1 MRSSSSL
8 TTSGCANRRLP
19 VRAKIDHRTP
29 DVVEVLGE
37 DEYTALTLLRYL
49 PGLDVVST
57 APLRDAAQKGCTAN
71 SRKSIAP
78 EDDPRPYQELLLRL
92 GDGVQ
97 FPALKWLPEHACGA
111 ETELG
116 EADTLLRAYQDSSDR
131 AAMLATLADCS
142 ASHSRQDCRA

>member
-97 FPALKWLPEHACGA
+97 FPALKWLPRACLRRRNRIGRSRHPFA
-111 ETELG
+111 SLSG
-116 EADTLLRAYQDSSDR
+116 FVGQGGDARHVGGLLRKP
-131 AAMLATLADCS
+131 
-142 ASHSRQDCRA
+142 